1 MAIFAAYKTHFMRP
15 LKFLLLI
22 GSYFMFLSNTYSQT
36 GVGIN
41 TTDPRTTLEIGGDMN
56 VDGDISIKTINR
68 STSRDEG
75 TFLIQ
80 TNESLVKD
88 LHASGEGFAIAYF
101 QEYEL
106 RNMNGDWVDYL
117 VTGIP
122 AADYVVT
129 ITSAY
134 FNQELTMDGT
144 ASSNFTIP
152 YTSAYVVDGIWR
164 IRADYPSASKKGSSE
179 GVWVITTMILSKTF
193 SKQFPV
199 QTFNVNRDT
208 KGEAIDA
215 VIK

>member
-1 MAIFAAYKTHFMRP
+1 MISPR
-15 LKFLLLI
+15 LLLFI
-22 GSYFMFLSNTYSQT
+22 GIYFLFSSITYSQT

-41 TTDPRTTLEIGGDMN
+41 TTNPRTTLEVGGDMK

-80 TNESLVKD
+80 TNESFVKD
-88 LHASGEGFAIAYF
+88 LQASGEGFAIAYF

-164 IRADYPSASKKGSSE
+164 IRADYPSANKKGASE

-199 QTFNVNRDT
+199 QSHSIGGGTSGSAETPIIN
-208 KGEAIDA
+208 
-215 VIK
+215 

>member
-1 MAIFAAYKTHFMRP
+1 MISPH
-15 LKFLLLI
+15 FLLFI
-22 GSYFMFLSNTYSQT
+22 GTYFLFLSMTYSQT

-41 TTDPRTTLEIGGDMN
+41 TTNPRTTLEVGGDMK
-56 VDGDISIKTINR
+56 VDGNVTIKTINR
-68 STSRDEG
+68 STNRDEG

-80 TNESLVKD
+80 TNESFVKD
-88 LHASGEGFAIAYF
+88 LHANGDGFAIAYF

-106 RNMNGDWVDYL
+106 RNMDGDWVDYL

-134 FNQELTMDGT
+134 FNQELTMDRGVP
-144 ASSNFTIP
+144 SNFTIP

-164 IRADYPSASKKGSSE
+164 IRADYPSASKKGASE

-193 SKQFPV
+193 TKQFPV
-199 QTFNVNRDT
+199 QTQ
-208 KGEAIDA
+208 AIGGSTSGA
-215 VIK
+215 AGTPIIN